1 MRHRIELPAELRT
14 VLWVT
19 VAMLL
24 CAELLGMLGAV
35 VAPHAKVAA
44 QFSGGVAA
52 HDYGSLALHF
62 VLMFAFVGPGWRA
75 AGFVAAVGTILDFLL
90 LQGID
95 RREWGLTN
103 WLNSLGGGF
112 GITCL
117 AVFVWWVLRGDERQ
131 RAKGSAL
138 LAASAIL
145 LVYVLS
151 IEAYL
156 LLVGRLHPQT
166 YDFIAY
172 IIDGTFGFQPSE
184 TVAVVVRHLLG
195 DAGALSFAYRALPYA
210 FPVLFALQMRANARV
225 PVNLYTML
233 VTSALIVLTLY
244 QLCPIAGPFYAFGID
259 FPHSLPAAAQLP
271 QAPSIVPVLTAR
283 NGMPSMH
290 LGWSLLLWMNAGYLG
305 PWTRAGYALLL
316 GLTVLATL
324 GLGEHYLIDLVAG
337 VPAAVALQALCTR
350 VLPWASPERR
360 NAVLGGAA
368 LVAFWIVA
376 VRYGLQAFLLVPGLA
391 WLATL
396 GTIAACV
403 VLYRPLARATRTALA
418 VPEAPVETA
427 PTGAQDAGRQRELR
441 AVGLM
446 FVLSGFAGLV
456 YQVLFS
462 KALALSFGSTAI
474 ATYTVLATY
483 MGGMALGAWLG
494 GRLAAQR
501 SDALKLY
508 AYCEL
513 GIGLYCAATPW
524 IFQAIQELYVA
535 LAAGTPPEA
544 GELTVLRVLLGAGAL
559 SVPTVLMGMT
569 LPILARFF
577 QSRAA
582 SLGTSVALLY
592 GANTVGAALGALLA
606 GYLIIP
612 ALGVYKTTLAT
623 ALLNLVVAALA
634 LRLVEQLRPE
644 APTTLPAAAIAA
656 PGAQVDPQARR
667 LGWLALVL
675 LALGGVVTLALEV
688 NYIHLLS
695 VVAGNSVYAFS
706 LMLFAFLL
714 GLAGGAQIAHWL
726 LAARAPLAL
735 CLAWIEFA
743 LAAAVL
749 LGVYLWGSLPAYFAS
764 FAFYPVVEAFGTR
777 ELIRG
782 LVCMVAMLPPA
793 LAIGALYPLAMEAV
807 GRAHPAHPIR
817 ALGRAA
823 ALNTA
828 GNIAGVL
835 LAGFVLLPTIG
846 ALRSIQGLA
855 LLSLLLGAAVLAL
868 GGAGLRHRLP
878 RTRAGAWAPAAFVVA
893 LLATQPA
900 SFDYGALASG
910 ANVYFA
916 PQNYGRVI
924 DHAESADGG
933 LTTVVQTEPVN
944 GQRALTLLT
953 NGKFQGSTGGEMIAQ
968 IGFAV
973 APLLHT
979 PARDRAL
986 VIGYGTG
993 VSSRTLHEAGFQ
1005 SLDIVELSADIV
1017 RLADTHFASVNA
1029 RVSQAPGVHTHITD
1043 GRNFLLLQER
1053 AYDLVSM
1060 EISSIWFAGAA
1071 SLYNREFYQLVKRR
1085 LRPDG
1090 VLQQWIQLHHIAP
1103 LDLLYILGSVRAE
1116 FSHVWLYYLGGQG
1129 IIVASNDPRR
1139 QSARENFQ
1147 KLQATATFAP
1157 LLRELGAS
1165 YDELASATLL
1175 SPAGTERLLNAFSA
1189 PATRWVSTDDNLFL
1203 EYSTPKGNVL
1213 DGVQSRDNNVAFLR
1227 NVGGNR

>member
-1 MRHRIELPAELRT
+1 
-14 VLWVT
+14 
-19 VAMLL
+19 MLL
-24 CAELLGMLGAV
+24 CAELLGLLGAV

-44 QFSGGVAA
+44 QISAGIAT

-75 AGFVAAVGTILDFLL
+75 AGFVAAAGLALDALL
-90 LQGID
+90 LQGLD
-95 RREWGLTN
+95 RRDWGFTV

-112 GITCL
+112 GIASL
-117 AVFVWWVLRGDERQ
+117 AVFAWWAARGNDRQ
-131 RAKGSAL
+131 RAKGTAL
-138 LAASAIL
+138 LAASTIL

-172 IIDGTFGFQPSE
+172 IIDGTYGFQPSE
-184 TVAVVVRHLLG
+184 TVAVVMRHLLG
-195 DAGALSFAYRALPYA
+195 DTGLLSFAYRALPYA
-210 FPVLFALQMRANARV
+210 FPVLFAMQLRANARV

-233 VTSALIVLTLY
+233 VTSALTVLALY

-259 FPHSLPAAAQLP
+259 FPHSLPDAAQLP
-271 QAPSIVPVLTAR
+271 QAPTVVPVLTAR

-305 PWTRAGYALLL
+305 GWARAGYALLL

-350 VLPWASPERR
+350 VLPWDSPERR
-360 NAVLGGAA
+360 HAVLGGAG
-368 LVAFWIVA
+368 LVAFWIIA

-391 WLATL
+391 WLATI
-396 GTIAACV
+396 GTLAACV
-403 VLYRPLARATRTALA
+403 ALYRPLARATRAALA
-418 VPEAPVETA
+418 LPEAPAQA
-427 PTGAQDAGRQRELR
+427 PSRAQDVGARRELR

-462 KALALSFGSTAI
+462 KALALSFGSTAT

-494 GRLAAQR
+494 GRLASQR
-501 SDALKLY
+501 TDALKLY

-524 IFQAIQELYVA
+524 IFRAIQALYVA
-535 LAAGTPPEA
+535 LAAGSDA
-544 GELTVLRVLLGAGAL
+544 DAAELTVLRVLLGATAL
-559 SVPTVLMGMT
+559 SVPTLLMGMT

-612 ALGVYKTTLAT
+612 ALGVFKTTLFT

-634 LRLVEQLRPE
+634 LRLVRQLGPE
-644 APTTLPAAAIAA
+644 APAAPIGPAAAQPVAT
-656 PGAQVDPQARR
+656 VDAGARR
-667 LGWLALVL
+667 LGWLALL
-675 LALGGVVTLALEV
+675 LLGLGGVVTLALEV
-688 NYIHLLS
+688 NYIHLLA

-706 LMLFAFLL
+706 LMLFSFLL

-726 LAARAPLAL
+726 LAGRAPLAL

-743 LAAAVL
+743 LAGAVL

-807 GRAHPAHPIR
+807 GRAHPAQAIR

-828 GNIAGVL
+828 GNIVGVL
-835 LAGFVLLPTIG
+835 LAGFVLLPAIG

-855 LLSLLLGAAVLAL
+855 LLSLLLGAAVLAFA
-868 GGAGLRHRLP
+868 GAGQARA
-878 RTRAGAWAPAAFVVA
+878 RAGAWVPAALVVA

-916 PQNYGRVI
+916 PQNFGRVI

-979 PARDRAL
+979 PARSRAL
-986 VIGYGTG
+986 LIGYGTG
-993 VSSRTLHEAGFQ
+993 VSARTLHEAGFQ
-1005 SLDIVELSADIV
+1005 SMDIVELSADIV
-1017 RLADTHFASVNA
+1017 RLADTHFAGVNA
-1029 RVSQAPGVHTHITD
+1029 QVSRATGVRTHITD
-1043 GRNFLLLQER
+1043 GRNFLLLQKHD
-1053 AYDLVSM
+1053 YDLVSI

-1085 LRPDG
+1085 LRADG
-1090 VLQQWIQLHHIAP
+1090 VLQQWVQLHHITP
-1103 LDLLYILGSVRAE
+1103 LDLLYILGTVRAE

-1129 IIVASNDPRR
+1129 IIVASNDSRR
-1139 QSARENFQ
+1139 QPAQENFH
-1147 KLQATATFAP
+1147 KLQASTSFAP
-1157 LLRELGAS
+1157 LLRELGSS
-1165 YDELASATLL
+1165 YEVLASATLL
-1175 SPAGTERLLNAFSA
+1175 SPAGTERLLNSFSA
-1189 PATRWVSTDDNLFL
+1189 PATRWVSTDDNLYL

-1213 DGVQSRDNNVAFLR
+1213 DGLQSRDNNVAFLR
-1227 NVGGNR
+1227 RVGGNR